1 MMNAT
6 PAVAVIAAVLL
17 GGCASR
23 QTTPDEAARRGPFR
37 PAMERPG
44 AGTAWGEQRESWVE
58 PAPFARAGTGRAA
71 AEDRLYYNDRE
82 GVNAMLDHLGRESK
96 RADGMQLCAGGRLR
110 MALRNGNGE
119 WLECHEAKGRRFAVA
134 EPGGR
139 YEIVVKNESRRP
151 VEAVVSVDGLDVID
165 GEAASVRK
173 RGYLLAPFESVRL
186 EGFRTSS
193 SSVAAF
199 RFGSMFESYSSRR
212 HGHATNAGVIGVA
225 VFEERRGAPRDP
237 AGSGPGAW
245 RHVGARPA
253 PSGARHALPPEA

>member
-1 MMNAT
+1 MNTAPAT
-6 PAVAVIAAVLL
+6 ALIAAVLL

-23 QTTPDEAARRGPFR
+23 QTKPDEAARHGPFR

-44 AGTAWGEQRESWVE
+44 VGTAWGEQRESWVE
-58 PAPFARAGTGRAA
+58 RAPFTRAGSGRPAT
-71 AEDRLYYNDRE
+71 EDRLYYNDRE
-82 GVNAMLDHLGRESK
+82 GVNAMLDYLGRESK

-119 WLECHEAKGRRFAVA
+119 WLECHESKGRRFAVG
-134 EPGGR
+134 ESGGR

-151 VEAVVSVDGLDVID
+151 VEAVVSMDGLDIID
-165 GEAASVRK
+165 GEAASLKK
-173 RGYLLAPFESVRL
+173 RGYLLAPFESVAI

-199 RFGSMFESYSSRR
+199 RFGSMFESYSHRR

-225 VFEERRGAPRDP
+225 VFEEKRGAPRGAAEP
-237 AGSGPGAW
+237 GAGAW

-253 PSGARHALPPEA
+253 PSGARHAVPPEA